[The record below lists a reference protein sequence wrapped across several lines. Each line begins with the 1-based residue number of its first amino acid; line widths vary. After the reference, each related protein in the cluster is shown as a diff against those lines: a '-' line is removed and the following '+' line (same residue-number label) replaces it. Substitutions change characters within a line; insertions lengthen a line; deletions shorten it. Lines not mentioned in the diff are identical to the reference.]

1 MKPLEELLPQAHPMI
16 LLTGYTPPAADSD
29 AAEAWVDI
37 SPESPFYE
45 VALGGVPACVAAEYM
60 AQTMALC
67 TGLYRARRNLPPKV
81 GFLLGTRRMTLNL
94 PHFALG
100 NRYRVRVEPTFT
112 DEEFGSFAC
121 TIFEDATGKEVASA
135 QMNAFQPSGEL
146 VLDKL
151 EAYT

>member
-1 MKPLEELLPQAHPMI
+1 MKSLEELLPQAHPMI
-16 LLTGYTPPAADSD
+16 LLSGYTPPSPDSD
-29 AAEAWVDI
+29 VVDAWVDV
-37 SPESPFYE
+37 SAESPFFE
-45 VALGGVPACVAAEYM
+45 AELDGVPACVAAEYM

-81 GFLLGTRRMTLNL
+81 GFLLGSRRLTLNL
-94 PHFALG
+94 KHFAAG
-100 NRYRVRVEPTFT
+100 SRYRVRVAPTFS

-135 QMNAFQPSGEL
+135 QMNAFQPEGEL
-146 VLDKL
+146 AVDKL

>member
-1 MKPLEELLPQAHPMI
+1 MKSLEELLPQAHPMI
-16 LLTGYTPPAADSD
+16 LLSGYTPPSPDSD
-29 AAEAWVDI
+29 VVDAWVDV
-37 SPESPFYE
+37 SAESPFFE
-45 VALGGVPACVAAEYM
+45 AELDGVPACVAAEYM

-81 GFLLGTRRMTLNL
+81 GFLLGSRRLTLNL
-94 PHFALG
+94 KHFTAG
-100 NRYRVRVEPTFT
+100 SRYRVRVEPTFS

-135 QMNAFQPSGEL
+135 QMNAFQPEGEL
-146 VLDKL
+146 AVDKL